1 MSALREFQRVFADAV
16 RGTTS
21 TGELESRVAG
31 ADPRE
36 RIEVYRTAYVSRLCD
51 GLRDDYPKV
60 AAALGDR
67 FIGRATEYIAA
78 HPSEHPSLRH
88 FGTHLPEF
96 LERSKPDALPWLAE
110 LARLEWA
117 RVEAFDAA
125 DATPARFEELRALPD
140 EHWPGLRLVP
150 MPSLTMLRL
159 AWDVCE
165 VWSALD
171 DERTPTSSRPDL
183 TTVVVWR
190 TGFVVRHRVCPLTEA
205 RAVALL
211 QKIAPFSAIGE
222 AFAEASVDGV
232 DDAASRAFSALAQWV
247 ADEWIRGPLGCGST
261 P

>member
-1 MSALREFQRVFADAV
+1 MSALRDFQRVFAGAV
-16 RGTTS
+16 LGTTS
-21 TGELESRVAG
+21 TGELESCVAA
-31 ADPRE
+31 ADPLA

-51 GLRDDYPKV
+51 VLRDDYPKV

-67 FIGRATEYIAA
+67 FLAVATEYVAA

-88 FGTHLPEF
+88 FGRHLPEF
-96 LERSKPDALPWLAE
+96 LERSKPDALPWLAD

-125 DATPARFEELRALPD
+125 DATPLRFEELRALPD
-140 EHWPGLRLVP
+140 EDWAGLHLVP

-171 DERTPTSSRPDL
+171 DERTPTSSHPER

-190 TGFVVRHRVCPLTEA
+190 SGFVVRHRVCPLTEA
-205 RAVALL
+205 RGVALL
-211 QKIAPFSAIGE
+211 QKIAPFSAICE
-222 AFAEASVDGV
+222 AFAEPVDGV
-232 DDAASRAFSALAQWV
+232 DDAAARAFAALAQCV
-247 ADEWIRGPLGCGST
+247 ADEWVRGPLGCGPT
-261 P
+261 R